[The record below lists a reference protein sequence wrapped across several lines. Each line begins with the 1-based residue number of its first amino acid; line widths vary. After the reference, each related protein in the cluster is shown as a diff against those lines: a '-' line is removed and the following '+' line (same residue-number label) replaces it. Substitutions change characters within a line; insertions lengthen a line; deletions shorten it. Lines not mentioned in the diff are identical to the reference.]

1 MSSFREINYTLR
13 PAKATERRMLGEA
26 FRRLYPFER
35 VENYRYIGFGS
46 IYFSDFQVVHRAL
59 GIDDMVS
66 IERDTAAKACFE
78 FNKPFRS
85 IDLKFG
91 EAADILPALTWDRRS
106 IVWLDYD
113 GRLDTAVLSDI
124 GTFCT
129 SAPTGSALVVSVNAQ
144 PDPEPNEEGRK
155 EFEQKTGVPFDAGQY
170 RLAKLE
176 EQIPGRVPLN
186 TVGKDLRKNG
196 VAAAFYRAIIN
207 QIEEQLSV
215 RNSTLS
221 NEKRFFWRQFAHF
234 LYKDNAL
241 MFTVGFMIVSEEERP
256 LFDACSFDGL
266 SFVRTGADPYTIRVP
281 CLTGKEIQHLNAQ
294 LPTNSAKPKPTCPGV
309 SEKDIDTYSEVYR
322 YFPNF
327 SEIMWT

>member
-46 IYFSDFQVVHRAL
+46 IYFSDFQIVHRAL
-59 GIDDMVS
+59 GIDDMIS

-91 EAADILPALTWDRRS
+91 EPADILPSLTWDRRS

-113 GRLDTAVLSDI
+113 GRLNTSVLADI

-129 SAPTGSALVVSVNAQ
+129 SAPTGSALIISVNAQ
-144 PDPEPNEEGRK
+144 PDPEPNEVARK
-155 EFEQKTGVPFDAGQY
+155 EFEQKTGSSFDAGQY

-176 EQIPGRVPLN
+176 EQIPGRVPFN

-196 VAAAFYRAIIN
+196 VAVASYKAIIN
-207 QIEEQLSV
+207 QVEEQLSV
-215 RNSTLS
+215 RNNTLPT
-221 NEKRFFWRQFAHF
+221 ERRFFWKQFAHF

-241 MFTVGFMIVSEEERP
+241 MLTIGFIIVSEEERS

-266 SFVRTGADPYTIRVP
+266 SFVRTDDDPYTIRVP

-294 LPTNSAKPKPTCPGV
+294 LPVDMAKPKPSCPGV
-309 SEKDIDTYSEVYR
+309 SEKDINTYSEVYR

-327 SEIMWT
+327 GEIMWT